1 MLTPVDERFNRCL
14 AGHCCWAW
22 PAAEDS
28 QWWQLMNRS
37 CGAAQPLFCT
47 PSAVRAPL
55 RLPQLQ
61 SAAALAVVGC
71 SRPPL
76 ACSGPRAQP
85 TQHTHENRGLS
96 ANLFESQGG
105 VVHDTVRHCIF
116 LFFTT
121 HQCHQ
126 LGFGE
131 NLRGGTCVAPSRV
144 DLRSNPPR
152 SLSAGLQAIRRA
164 AGAISGGTAR
174 TDEKSREA
182 TRRRR
187 TGWAR

>member
-1 MLTPVDERFNRCL
+1 MHYGRRFSTSGRGRALAAPSVLSTTGSRRARAAGCRTATLLTPVDERFNRCL

-47 PSAVRAPL
+47 LSAVRAPPAGWGC
-55 RLPQLQ
+55 RTFRQ

-76 ACSGPRAQP
+76 VCIGPRARP
-85 TQHTHENRGLS
+85 TQHTHENRSLS

-105 VVHDTVRHCIF
+105 VVHDTVR
-116 LFFTT
+116 
-121 HQCHQ
+121 
-126 LGFGE
+126 
-131 NLRGGTCVAPSRV
+131 PRV
-144 DLRSNPPR
+144 SC
-152 SLSAGLQAIRRA
+152 
-164 AGAISGGTAR
+164 TAVL
-174 TDEKSREA
+174 
-182 TRRRR
+182 
-187 TGWAR
+187 

>member
-1 MLTPVDERFNRCL
+1 MHYGRRFSIGGRGRALAAPSVLSTTGSRRARAAGCRTATLLTPVDERFNRCL

-76 ACSGPRAQP
+76 ACSGPRAWP

-105 VVHDTVRHCIF
+105 VVHDTVRHC
-116 LFFTT
+116 T
-121 HQCHQ
+121 H
-126 LGFGE
+126 
-131 NLRGGTCVAPSRV
+131 GTVPCTGTIVQDSYATVVTRTRIVAS
-144 DLRSNPPR
+144 
-152 SLSAGLQAIRRA
+152 SAGA
-164 AGAISGGTAR
+164 
-174 TDEKSREA
+174 
-182 TRRRR
+182 
-187 TGWAR
+187 